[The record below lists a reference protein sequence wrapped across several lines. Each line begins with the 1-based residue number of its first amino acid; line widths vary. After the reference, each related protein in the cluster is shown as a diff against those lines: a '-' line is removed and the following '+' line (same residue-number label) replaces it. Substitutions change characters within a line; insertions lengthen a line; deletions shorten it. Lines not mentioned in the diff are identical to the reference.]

1 MTSIEIDLT
10 PQLAAALA
18 QYETARERRIA
29 ALTAG
34 PWWSH
39 ARADDECSVHARLLA
54 DYLLTAYRLAQ

>member
-1 MTSIEIDLT
+1 MTPLEIDIT

-34 PWWSH
+34 AWLTH
-39 ARADDECSVHARLLA
+39 AIEDQECSVHARLLA
-54 DYLLTAYRLAQ
+54 DYLLAAYRLAQ

>member
-34 PWWSH
+34 PWYMH
-39 ARADDECSVHARLLA
+39 ARADDECSAHARLLA
-54 DYLLTAYRLAQ
+54 DYLLAAYRLAQ

>member
-1 MTSIEIDLT
+1 MTPLEIDIT

-39 ARADDECSVHARLLA
+39 ARADDECSAHARLLA
-54 DYLLTAYRLAQ
+54 DYLLAAYRLAQ

>member
-1 MTSIEIDLT
+1 MMSLEIDLT

-39 ARADDECSVHARLLA
+39 ARADDECSTHARLLA
-54 DYLLTAYRLAQ
+54 DYLLAAYRLER